1 MDLVEREI
9 RKLALENGDVP
20 FDIWFNDLRDIKLQ
34 AAVDA
39 RLARVRA
46 GNLRD
51 LKSVGKGVSELRIDK
66 GPGLRVYVGFLG
78 PRVWC

>member
-46 GNLRD
+46 GNLGD
-51 LKSVGKGVSELRIDK
+51 LKVSARAYPNSESIK
-66 GPGLRVYVGFLG
+66 VPGCEFMLDSSDRE
-78 PRVWC
+78 